1 VRIGL
6 FGGSF
11 DPPHLGH
18 WLVAIDAFER
28 LALDRIDFVPAAA
41 QPLKDEGHGASPEA
55 RLAMVRA
62 MAAGDPRVG
71 VNPAEIERGGLSFT
85 VDTVSAYRAA
95 HPTDDVHLL
104 VGADA
109 AASLPRWR
117 EPERLLG
124 LVRLVVLARGAEAP
138 DASAWPAGAVVLPNR
153 RVDISS
159 TEVRARVRDGL
170 SIRGFVADAVAAYIA
185 DHALYR

>member
-1 VRIGL
+1 MRIGL

-18 WLVAIDAFER
+18 WLVAIDALER
-28 LALDRIDFVPAAA
+28 LGLDRVDFVPAAA
-41 QPLKDEGHGASPEA
+41 QPLKAAGHGAPADA

-62 MAAGDPRVG
+62 MAAGDARVG

-95 HPTDDVHLL
+95 HPGDDVHLL

-109 AASLPRWR
+109 AASLSRWR
-117 EPERLLG
+117 EPDRLLG
-124 LVRLVVLARGAEAP
+124 MVRLVVLARGEGSPVA
-138 DASAWPAGAVVLPNR
+138 AWPPGTVVLPNR

>member
-1 VRIGL
+1 MRIGF

-18 WLVAIDAFER
+18 WLVAIDALER
-28 LALDRIDFVPAAA
+28 LGLDRIDFVPAAS
-41 QPLKDEGHGASPEA
+41 QPLKAAGHHASPAA

-62 MAAGDPRVG
+62 MVAGDPRVG
-71 VNPAEIERGGLSFT
+71 VNAAEIERGGLSFT
-85 VDTVSAYRAA
+85 VDTVSAHRAA
-95 HPTDDVHLL
+95 HPADDVHLL

-109 AASLPRWR
+109 AASLSRWHD
-117 EPERLLG
+117 PERLLG
-124 LVRLVVLARGAEAP
+124 LVRLVVLTRGADAP
-138 DASAWPAGAVVLPNR
+138 DASAWPAGTVVLPNR

-170 SIRGFVADAVAAYIA
+170 PIRGFVADAVAAYIA